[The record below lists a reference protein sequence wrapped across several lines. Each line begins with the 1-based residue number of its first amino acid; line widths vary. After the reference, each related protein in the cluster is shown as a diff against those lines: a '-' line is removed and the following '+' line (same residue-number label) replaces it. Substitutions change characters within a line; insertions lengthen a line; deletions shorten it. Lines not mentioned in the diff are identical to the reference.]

1 MSFAE
6 ASPTLPSSSP
16 APASGRRLASR
27 PLPLGPVRPARAA
40 RRAPPGRLPRA
51 RAPRA
56 QAYYAAAKRFHP
68 DKAAAAGLSAEDAE
82 ARFRDLAEAYEA
94 RPRHPT
100 QCCFR
105 RLLAAAPDAT
115 RLLPASDTHC
125 RTSGGPMRRG
135 ACWPAPD
142 ASCRDERRPWLP
154 QVLSEPEKRAA
165 YDRGDDVEMGPG
177 QAGFHPGGFPGGFP
191 GGGFPGGGFPGGGQR
206 FTFRM

>member
-27 PLPLGPVRPARAA
+27 PQPLGPVRRARVA
-40 RRAPPGRLPRA
+40 RRAPPGRLMRA

-94 RPRHPT
+94 RPRAPHAVQLPKAARS
-100 QCCFR
+100 CARCNEAPACF
-105 RLLAAAPDAT
+105 
-115 RLLPASDTHC
+115 
-125 RTSGGPMRRG
+125 
-135 ACWPAPD
+135 
-142 ASCRDERRPWLP
+142 
-154 QVLSEPEKRAA
+154 
-165 YDRGDDVEMGPG
+165 
-177 QAGFHPGGFPGGFP
+177 
-191 GGGFPGGGFPGGGQR
+191 
-206 FTFRM
+206 